1 MRARRSST
9 NSLARFAGSTSASI
23 VGSSVLPTVAFSRK
37 RITCSGS
44 LRLLAISKALTEL
57 PALNSF
63 CESTRAR
70 IALAKPMPSGR
81 FDFTCML
88 VPAVCGCGSPSA
100 VAAACFS
107 FLPATGVASDA
118 DFWASIKPFTRSKF
132 FLSLARLASTA
143 STLFS
148 SSSLVVRFSPAALV
162 RIASIFACSALMVAS
177 IAAFCSVK
185 FIS

>member
-1 MRARRSST
+1 MCSSILIVPKVGLVTGLTAPSPTHSAIPPVNWLAMRVLNGTLRKPVSLSNTVRARRSST

-118 DFWASIKPFTRSKF
+118 DF
-132 FLSLARLASTA
+132 
-143 STLFS
+143 
-148 SSSLVVRFSPAALV
+148 
-162 RIASIFACSALMVAS
+162 
-177 IAAFCSVK
+177 
-185 FIS
+185 